1 MAADVFIKKKI
12 PSCGAFDT
20 SHDGIGI
27 SAVVLRAGLEPAR
40 RNARGF

>member
-1 MAADVFIKKKI
+1 MAADALYQKI
-12 PSCGAFDT
+12 PSCGA

-27 SAVVLRAGLEPAR
+27 SVVVLRAGLEPAR